1 MRGDVSITADELQ
14 EILRIFADSH
24 LRELHLEVGETRL
37 HVSKNSADGQASP
50 MPSATAPANAPAAA
64 TALADVRAVPAQEP
78 PASLDE
84 PAGAGSELPRHS
96 HEGMACVT
104 APTVGVFYRRPA
116 PDKPPYVEIGDVVAE
131 GDPVCT
137 LEVMKMFTEVGAGAA
152 GRVVQ
157 ILAQDGEAV
166 EYGQVL
172 LVLEPLGSP

>member
-1 MRGDVSITADELQ
+1 
-14 EILRIFADSH
+14 
-24 LRELHLEVGETRL
+24 
-37 HVSKNSADGQASP
+37 
-50 MPSATAPANAPAAA
+50 
-64 TALADVRAVPAQEP
+64 
-78 PASLDE
+78 
-84 PAGAGSELPRHS
+84 
-96 HEGMACVT
+96 MACVT

>member
-1 MRGDVSITADELQ
+1 MSITADELQ

-37 HVSKNSADGQASP
+37 HVSKNSADAHVAA
-50 MPSATAPANAPAAA
+50 MPIVTAPANAPAAA
-64 TALADVRAVPAQEP
+64 AALADVQAVPAQQP

-84 PAGAGSELPRHS
+84 SAGSAASELPRPS
-96 HEGMACVT
+96 HEGMACVV

-116 PDKPPYVEIGDVVAE
+116 PDKPPYVEIGDVVAA